1 MTMSCQV
8 RQWLRDDVMKDTSV
22 AQRQLLFLLGGLET
36 EFYAVTPSPAWLT
49 VLSLSFWY
57 FVPTASPVETVL
69 DCFLKHTAECVVDS
83 AVLAVIRLFMRLR
96 SREPVDFAAI
106 FDPRST
112 THSGRILCI
121 DFSDDIQD
129 NTLAWEL
136 CAVLRA
142 SLPAFIQPS
151 CFAYLTTAFIE
162 QLVEERR
169 WERAVFVMLFNP
181 YDAVRTKL
189 VRDLI
194 HCHIPEVFP
203 SASPLAEMKE
213 SQHLLSTVMATP
225 AVAFLVDE
233 LGISP
238 AVIYSCLA
246 DHARYVGDVLLE
258 VVCRVAIQEW
268 DASFELL
275 LKHILP
281 EAVIGNNV
289 ELVATCLSLLEREGV
304 KKWRRVFD
312 VLSVYVRSVSSEGG
326 LSYEGSVVLFQEIEE
341 LETAQT
347 VVGRKEWVKM
357 LEEMKWRVAA
367 LIVDALLKESDVDEK
382 KVEVCALQVGSLRC
396 SYDIQKQLLDSLQGI
411 QVKPLCRC

>member
-1 MTMSCQV
+1 MSCQV
-8 RQWLRDDVMKDTSV
+8 RQWLRDGVLKDTSV

-36 EFYAVTPSPAWLT
+36 EFYAVTPSPGWLT

-112 THSGRILCI
+112 THSGKILCI

-142 SLPAFIQPS
+142 SQPAFIQPS

-181 YDAVRTKL
+181 YDVVRTKL

-268 DASFELL
+268 DVSFELL

-281 EAVIGNNV
+281 EAVIGNNM

-312 VLSVYVRSVSSEGG
+312 VLSVYVKSVSSEGG
-326 LSYEGSVVLFQEIEE
+326 LSYEGSVTLFQEIEE

-347 VVGRKEWVKM
+347 VVERKEWVKM

-382 KVEVCALQVGSLRC
+382 KVEACALQVGSLRC

-411 QVKPLCRC
+411 QAKSLCRC

>member
-1 MTMSCQV
+1 MSCQV
-8 RQWLRDDVMKDTSV
+8 RQWLRDGVLKDTSV

-36 EFYAVTPSPAWLT
+36 EFYAVTPSPGWLT

-142 SLPAFIQPS
+142 SQPAFIQPS
-151 CFAYLTTAFIE
+151 CVAYLTTAFIE

-181 YDAVRTKL
+181 YDVVRTKL

-268 DASFELL
+268 DVSFELL

-281 EAVIGNNV
+281 EAVIGNNM

-312 VLSVYVRSVSSEGG
+312 VLSVYVKSVSSEGG
-326 LSYEGSVVLFQEIEE
+326 LSYEGSVTLFQEIEE

-347 VVGRKEWVKM
+347 VVERKEWVKM

-382 KVEVCALQVGSLRC
+382 KVEACALQVGSLRC

-411 QVKPLCRC
+411 QAKSLCRC

>member
-1 MTMSCQV
+1 MSCQV
-8 RQWLRDDVMKDTSV
+8 RQWLRDGVLKDTSV

-142 SLPAFIQPS
+142 SQPAFIQPS

-312 VLSVYVRSVSSEGG
+312 VLSVYVRSVSNEGG
-326 LSYEGSVVLFQEIEE
+326 LSYEGSVTLFQEIEE

-382 KVEVCALQVGSLRC
+382 KVEACALQVGSLRC

>member
-1 MTMSCQV
+1 MTMSFQV

-36 EFYAVTPSPAWLT
+36 EFYAVTPSPVWLT

-112 THSGRILCI
+112 THTGKILCI

-142 SLPAFIQPS
+142 SQPAFIQPS
-151 CFAYLTTAFIE
+151 CFAYLTAAFIE

-203 SASPLAEMKE
+203 SSSPLAEMKE

-246 DHARYVGDVLLE
+246 DHTRYMGDVLLE

-268 DASFELL
+268 DVSFELL

-382 KVEVCALQVGSLRC
+382 KVEACALQVGSLRC

-411 QVKPLCRC
+411 QVKSLCRC

>member
-8 RQWLRDDVMKDTSV
+8 RQWLRDGVLKDTSV

-36 EFYAVTPSPAWLT
+36 EFYAVTPSPGWLT

-57 FVPTASPVETVL
+57 FVPTASPVETVM

-112 THSGRILCI
+112 THTGRILCI

-142 SLPAFIQPS
+142 SQPAFIQSS

-203 SASPLAEMKE
+203 SSSPLAEMKE

-268 DASFELL
+268 DVSFELL
-275 LKHILP
+275 LKYILP
-281 EAVIGNNV
+281 EAVIGNNM

-326 LSYEGSVVLFQEIEE
+326 LSYEGSVMLFQEIEE

-347 VVGRKEWVKM
+347 VVERKEWVKM

-382 KVEVCALQVGSLRC
+382 KVEACALQVGSLRC

-411 QVKPLCRC
+411 QVKSLCRC

>member
-1 MTMSCQV
+1 MSCQV
-8 RQWLRDDVMKDTSV
+8 RQWLRDDVLKDTSV

-142 SLPAFIQPS
+142 SQPAFIQPS

>member
-1 MTMSCQV
+1 MSFQV

-142 SLPAFIQPS
+142 SQPAFIQPS

-268 DASFELL
+268 DVSFELL

-411 QVKPLCRC
+411 QAKSLCRC

>member
-8 RQWLRDDVMKDTSV
+8 RQWLRDDVMKDTPV

-142 SLPAFIQPS
+142 SQPAFIQPS

-382 KVEVCALQVGSLRC
+382 KVEACALQVGSLRC

>member
-1 MTMSCQV
+1 MSFQV

-112 THSGRILCI
+112 THSVRILCI

-142 SLPAFIQPS
+142 SQPAFIQPS

-203 SASPLAEMKE
+203 SSSPLAEMKE

-382 KVEVCALQVGSLRC
+382 KVEACALQVGSLRC

-411 QVKPLCRC
+411 QVKSLCRC

>member
-1 MTMSCQV
+1 MSCQV
-8 RQWLRDDVMKDTSV
+8 RQWLRDGVLKDTSV

-36 EFYAVTPSPAWLT
+36 EFYAVTPSPGWLT

-112 THSGRILCI
+112 THSGKILCI

-142 SLPAFIQPS
+142 SQPAFIQPS

-181 YDAVRTKL
+181 YDVVRTKL

-268 DASFELL
+268 DVSFELL

-281 EAVIGNNV
+281 EAVIGNNM

-312 VLSVYVRSVSSEGG
+312 VLSVYVKSVSSEGG

-382 KVEVCALQVGSLRC
+382 KVEACALQVGSLRC

-411 QVKPLCRC
+411 QAKSLCRC

>member
-8 RQWLRDDVMKDTSV
+8 RQWLRDDVLKDTSV

-112 THSGRILCI
+112 THSVRILCI

-142 SLPAFIQPS
+142 SQPAFIQPS

-289 ELVATCLSLLEREGV
+289 ELVATCLSLLERGGV

>member
-1 MTMSCQV
+1 MTMSFQV
-8 RQWLRDDVMKDTSV
+8 RQWLRDDVLKDTSV

-112 THSGRILCI
+112 THTGKILCI

-142 SLPAFIQPS
+142 SQPAFIQPS

-181 YDAVRTKL
+181 YDVVRTKL

-203 SASPLAEMKE
+203 SSSPLAEMKE

>member
-1 MTMSCQV
+1 MSCQV
-8 RQWLRDDVMKDTSV
+8 RQWLRDDVMKDTPV

-142 SLPAFIQPS
+142 SQPAFIQPS

>member
-1 MTMSCQV
+1 MSCQV
-8 RQWLRDDVMKDTSV
+8 RQWLRDDVLKDTSV

-112 THSGRILCI
+112 THSVRILCI

-142 SLPAFIQPS
+142 SQPAFIQPS

-326 LSYEGSVVLFQEIEE
+326 LSYEGSVTLFQEIEE

-347 VVGRKEWVKM
+347 VVERKEWVKM

-382 KVEVCALQVGSLRC
+382 KVEACALQVGSLRC

>member
-1 MTMSCQV
+1 MSFQV

-112 THSGRILCI
+112 THTGKILCI

-142 SLPAFIQPS
+142 SQPAFIQPS

-203 SASPLAEMKE
+203 SSSPLAEMKE

>member
-8 RQWLRDDVMKDTSV
+8 RQWLRDGVLKNTSV

-57 FVPTASPVETVL
+57 FVPAASPVETVM

-142 SLPAFIQPS
+142 SQPAFIQPS

-268 DASFELL
+268 DVSFELL

-326 LSYEGSVVLFQEIEE
+326 LSYEGSVTLFQEIEE

-367 LIVDALLKESDVDEK
+367 LIVDALLKESDVNEK
-382 KVEVCALQVGSLRC
+382 KVEACALQVGSLRC

-411 QVKPLCRC
+411 QVKSLCRC

>member
-8 RQWLRDDVMKDTSV
+8 RQWLRDDVMKDTPV

-142 SLPAFIQPS
+142 SQPAFIQPS

>member
-1 MTMSCQV
+1 MSCQV
-8 RQWLRDDVMKDTSV
+8 RQWLRDGVLKDTSV

-142 SLPAFIQPS
+142 SQPAFIQPS
-151 CFAYLTTAFIE
+151 CVAYLTTAFIE

-181 YDAVRTKL
+181 YDVVRTKL

-268 DASFELL
+268 DVSFELL

-281 EAVIGNNV
+281 KAVIGNNM

-312 VLSVYVRSVSSEGG
+312 VLSVYVKSVSSEGG

-382 KVEVCALQVGSLRC
+382 KVEACALQVGSLRC

-411 QVKPLCRC
+411 QAKSLCRC

>member
-8 RQWLRDDVMKDTSV
+8 RQWLRDDVLKDTSV

-36 EFYAVTPSPAWLT
+36 EFYAVTPSPVWLT

-112 THSGRILCI
+112 THSVRILCI

-142 SLPAFIQPS
+142 SQPAFIQPS

-382 KVEVCALQVGSLRC
+382 KVEACALQVGSLRC

>member
-1 MTMSCQV
+1 MSCQV
-8 RQWLRDDVMKDTSV
+8 RQWLRDDVLKDTSV

-36 EFYAVTPSPAWLT
+36 EFYAVTPSPVWLT

-112 THSGRILCI
+112 THSVRILCI

-142 SLPAFIQPS
+142 SQPAFIQPS

-268 DASFELL
+268 DVSFELL

-312 VLSVYVRSVSSEGG
+312 VLSVYVRSVSNEGG
-326 LSYEGSVVLFQEIEE
+326 LSYEGSVTLFQEIEE

>member
-8 RQWLRDDVMKDTSV
+8 RQWLRDGVLKDTSV

-142 SLPAFIQPS
+142 SQPAFIQPS
-151 CFAYLTTAFIE
+151 CVAYLTTAFIE

-268 DASFELL
+268 DVSFELL

-281 EAVIGNNV
+281 KAVIGNNM

-312 VLSVYVRSVSSEGG
+312 VLSVYVKSVSSEGG

-382 KVEVCALQVGSLRC
+382 KVEACALQVGSLRC

-411 QVKPLCRC
+411 QAKSLCRC

>member
-1 MTMSCQV
+1 MSCQV
-8 RQWLRDDVMKDTSV
+8 RQWLRDDVLKDTSV

-36 EFYAVTPSPAWLT
+36 EFYAVTPSPVWLT

-142 SLPAFIQPS
+142 SQPAFIQPS
-151 CFAYLTTAFIE
+151 CLAYLTTAFIE

>member
-1 MTMSCQV
+1 MSCQV
-8 RQWLRDDVMKDTSV
+8 RQWLRDGVLKDTSV

-36 EFYAVTPSPAWLT
+36 EFYAVTPSPGWLT

-106 FDPRST
+106 FDPRN
-112 THSGRILCI
+112 
-121 DFSDDIQD
+121 FSDDIQD

-142 SLPAFIQPS
+142 SQPAFIQPS

-203 SASPLAEMKE
+203 SSSPLAEMKE

-396 SYDIQKQLLDSLQGI
+396 SYDIQKQLLDSLQ
-411 QVKPLCRC
+411 

>member
-8 RQWLRDDVMKDTSV
+8 RQWLRDDVLKDTSV

-36 EFYAVTPSPAWLT
+36 EFYAVTPSPVWLT

-112 THSGRILCI
+112 THSVRILCI

-142 SLPAFIQPS
+142 SQPAFIQPS

-312 VLSVYVRSVSSEGG
+312 VLSVYVRSVSNEGG
-326 LSYEGSVVLFQEIEE
+326 LSYEGSVTLFQEIEE

>member
-142 SLPAFIQPS
+142 SQPAFIQPS

>member
-112 THSGRILCI
+112 THSVRILCI

-142 SLPAFIQPS
+142 SQPAFIQPS

>member
-8 RQWLRDDVMKDTSV
+8 RQWLRDGVLKDTSV

-57 FVPTASPVETVL
+57 FVPSASPVETVL

-112 THSGRILCI
+112 THTGRILCI

-142 SLPAFIQPS
+142 SQPAFIQSS

-203 SASPLAEMKE
+203 SSSPLAEMKE

-268 DASFELL
+268 DVSFELL

-326 LSYEGSVVLFQEIEE
+326 LSYEGSVTLFQEIEE

-347 VVGRKEWVKM
+347 VVERKEWVKM

-382 KVEVCALQVGSLRC
+382 KVEACALQVGSLRC

-411 QVKPLCRC
+411 QVKSLCRC

>member
-1 MTMSCQV
+1 M
-8 RQWLRDDVMKDTSV
+8 
-22 AQRQLLFLLGGLET
+22 
-36 EFYAVTPSPAWLT
+36 
-49 VLSLSFWY
+49 
-57 FVPTASPVETVL
+57 
-69 DCFLKHTAECVVDS
+69 
-83 AVLAVIRLFMRLR
+83 
-96 SREPVDFAAI
+96 
-106 FDPRST
+106 
-112 THSGRILCI
+112 
-121 DFSDDIQD
+121 
-129 NTLAWEL
+129 
-136 CAVLRA
+136 
-142 SLPAFIQPS
+142 
-151 CFAYLTTAFIE
+151 
-162 QLVEERR
+162 
-169 WERAVFVMLFNP
+169 
-181 YDAVRTKL
+181 
-189 VRDLI
+189 
-194 HCHIPEVFP
+194 
-203 SASPLAEMKE
+203 
-213 SQHLLSTVMATP
+213 
-225 AVAFLVDE
+225 
-233 LGISP
+233 
-238 AVIYSCLA
+238 
-246 DHARYVGDVLLE
+246 
-258 VVCRVAIQEW
+258 VCRVAIQEW

-312 VLSVYVRSVSSEGG
+312 VLSVYVKSVSSEGG

>member
-142 SLPAFIQPS
+142 SQPAFIQPS

-312 VLSVYVRSVSSEGG
+312 VLSVYVKSVSSEGG